1 MIKKELEK
9 REDIRFLIHTFYA
22 KVREDEM
29 LGPIFNAIV
38 EDWPEHLER
47 LTDFWESSL
56 LLKRSYTGNPAKVH
70 KEVDKQVN
78 NSIGMAHFGQW
89 LHLWL
94 TTIDAHFSG
103 TNAEIAKNRA
113 RKMSTQL
120 FLHIY
125 EGRKNP

>member
-1 MIKKELEK
+1 MMKKELEK

-56 LLKRSYTGNPAKVH
+56 LLKRSYRGNPAQVH
-70 KEVDKQVN
+70 KEVDSRVN
-78 NSIGMAHFGQW
+78 HRIRMAHFGQW

-94 TTIDAHFSG
+94 TTIDEHFSG

-113 RKMSTQL
+113 RRMSTQL
-120 FLHIY
+120 FLHMY
-125 EGRKNP
+125 EGRSKG